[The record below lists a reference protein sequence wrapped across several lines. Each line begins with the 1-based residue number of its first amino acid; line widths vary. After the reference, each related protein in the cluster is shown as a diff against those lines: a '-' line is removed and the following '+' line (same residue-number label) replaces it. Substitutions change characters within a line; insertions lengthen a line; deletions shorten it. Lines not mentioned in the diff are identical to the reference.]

1 MTTILKTGRLFT
13 LSWMATTLAFAVGC
27 KADPPASAKQAG
39 FASSTPVRGVIAG
52 WEPIPLRPDS
62 SNPPAKSSP
71 AEDGLYWSALK
82 SLVLP
87 DETITKP
94 VMLASTDETDVTN
107 AQGASMRLGR
117 DADADAGRPVFSVD
131 FTRFSSGVL
140 IMTLERS
147 PVGQA
152 AENLPDIIKPSDSI
166 AVAGLA
172 PTERV
177 ASECRLGLRSRNELL
192 MGVVPD
198 SSRMHW
204 MRPRLA
210 WLVDT
215 VSSRFR
221 RIRPDSVSCLIWE
234 DPD

>member
-1 MTTILKTGRLFT
+1 MPAISKTCRLVT
-13 LSWMATTLAFAVGC
+13 WSWRCTVLGLVLAC
-27 KADPPASAKQAG
+27 KAGSSASGARQPVVT
-39 FASSTPVRGVIAG
+39 SSTRRVVAG
-52 WEPIPLRPDS
+52 WEAMPSRADS
-62 SNPPAKSSP
+62 SNLPPKPLS
-71 AEDGLYWSALK
+71 AEEDSLYWLALT

-87 DETITKP
+87 NSIAKP
-94 VMLASTDETDVTN
+94 VKLAPTDDTDVTN
-107 AQGASMRLGR
+107 VQGSSMRLGR
-117 DADADAGRPVFSVD
+117 DAGADAGRPVFSVD
-131 FTRFSSGVL
+131 FTRYSSGAL

-152 AENLPDIIKPSDSI
+152 AENLSDVKPSDSI
-166 AVAGLA
+166 AVAGLG

-177 ASECRLGLRSRNELL
+177 GSECRLGSRRRNELV

-198 SSRMHW
+198 STRMHW

-215 VSSRFR
+215 VAARFR
-221 RIRPDSVSCLIWE
+221 RIRPDSVSCLLWE

>member
-1 MTTILKTGRLFT
+1 
-13 LSWMATTLAFAVGC
+13 LAL
-27 KADPPASAKQAG
+27 
-39 FASSTPVRGVIAG
+39 T
-52 WEPIPLRPDS
+52 
-62 SNPPAKSSP
+62 
-71 AEDGLYWSALK
+71 

-87 DETITKP
+87 DGTSTAMVTLSP
-94 VMLASTDETDVTN
+94 TDETDVTN
-107 AQGASMRLGR
+107 AQGASMRLGS

-131 FTRFSSGVL
+131 FTRFSSGAL

-152 AENLPDIIKPSDSI
+152 AENLSDIKPSDSI
-166 AVAGLA
+166 AVAGLG

-177 ASECRLGLRSRNELL
+177 GSECRLGSRRRNELL

-198 SSRMHW
+198 STRMHW

-215 VSSRFR
+215 VSARFR
-221 RIRPDSVSCLIWE
+221 RIRPDSVSCVLWE